1 MDGVEYRTMRDG
13 ERDAFLALMATAF
26 ADEDP
31 THFAG
36 YLDEDPLLGNEDTL
50 LAVEAGRIVSAVQV
64 FTRTIRLRGQPVALG
79 GIGSVATHP
88 EHAGRGLASELLRR
102 AIDTM
107 RTRGMAIS
115 LLFTARTGFYRRLG
129 WVDVRHPV
137 LVVRGGA
144 GRPRAGAEALCPGDL
159 PRIRDLYA
167 RYSGSRDGTTIRDER
182 YWLAQLR
189 FAGSPDE
196 HFAVARRG
204 GRIVAYARRIPFVG
218 LARIMEHGCE
228 PGAEVDLAGLL
239 LSIKP
244 EDAPLFVPACD
255 ADLERALVRTGARC
269 ETVMFP
275 DQMWR
280 VIDGRRLRA
289 IAGVGE
295 EVGDAALLETL
306 VRAPG
311 GVYWPSDRF

>member
-1 MDGVEYRTMRDG
+1 MREG
-13 ERDAFLALMATAF
+13 ERDGFLALMERAF
-26 ADEDP
+26 ADEDAS
-31 THFAG
+31 HFAR

-50 LAVEAGRIVSAVQV
+50 LAVEGGRIVSALQV

-88 EHAGRGLASELLRR
+88 EHEGRGLASELLRR
-102 AIDTM
+102 AIRTM
-107 RTRGMAIS
+107 GARGMAIS
-115 LLFTARTGFYRRLG
+115 LLFTARPAFYRRLG

-144 GRPRAGAEALCPGDL
+144 AGSSAGAESFVPRDL

-167 RYSGSRDGTTIRDER
+167 RYSGSRDGTTIRDDR
-182 YWLAQLR
+182 YWHAQLR

-196 HFAVARRG
+196 HFAVARRD
-204 GRIVAYARRIPFVG
+204 GRIVAYARRIPFLG

-228 PGAEVDLAGLL
+228 PGAEADLAGLL
-239 LSIKP
+239 LSLGLA
-244 EDAPLFVPACD
+244 DAPLFVPACD
-255 ADLERALVRTGARC
+255 VGLERALVRAGARC

-295 EVGDAALLETL
+295 DLDDAALLEAL